1 MGAGDPGSGSHGC
14 VTATDTLLA
23 EPSFFLS
30 RQTLLEGLS
39 EQLRSVTATVFK
51 SQGRKETSGKHSREK
66 RRTSE
71 WRVLCQVLLHPD
83 ELLIL
88 HRLEGNTVT
97 EFWNL
102 VPSPP
107 GMLLALLAYEL
118 IVPEAQ
124 Q

>member
-1 MGAGDPGSGSHGC
+1 M
-14 VTATDTLLA
+14 
-23 EPSFFLS
+23 
-30 RQTLLEGLS
+30 
-39 EQLRSVTATVFK
+39 
-51 SQGRKETSGKHSREK
+51 
-66 RRTSE
+66 
-71 WRVLCQVLLHPD
+71 LLHPD
-83 ELLIL
+83 EMLIL